1 MACDIE
7 RLLWY
12 DNASLK
18 DISAYRTGAW
28 LADRPCTVKGVKDC
42 IWPPKAMFAL
52 LDELAKIPR
61 LIVRVPILML
71 RHLVMVPGMS
81 FRLKNFANKFL
92 F

>member
-1 MACDIE
+1 MAGDIE
-7 RLLWY
+7 QMLWY

-52 LDELAKIPR
+52 LDEFAKN
-61 LIVRVPILML
+61 
-71 RHLVMVPGMS
+71 S
-81 FRLKNFANKFL
+81 KA
-92 F
+92 